1 MTSVRPEH
9 PDDAPAVRG
18 LLEAAFGRP
27 DEADLV
33 DALRREAGFIGLVA
47 ERDGAVVGHIAF
59 SPMTLDA
66 RPGLRGLGLAPM
78 AVLPEHQR
86 AGVGSALVRGGLA
99 RCRRAGA
106 DAVFVLGHPA
116 YYPRFGFTPA
126 ADRGLASVYDAPR
139 EAFRV
144 LELRAGALDGATGLV
159 RYHAA
164 FDAL

>member
-1 MTSVRPEH
+1 MASVRPER
-9 PDDAPAVRG
+9 PDDAPAVRRIH
-18 LLEAAFGRP
+18 EAAFLQP

-33 DALRREAGFIGLVA
+33 DALRRGADYIGLVA

-59 SPMTLDA
+59 SPMTFDA
-66 RPGLRGLGLAPM
+66 RPDLRVSGLAPM

-86 AGVGSALVRGGLA
+86 GGVGSALVRDGLA
-99 RCRRAGA
+99 ACQRAGV
-106 DAVFVLGHPA
+106 DAVFVLGHPI

-126 ADRGLASVYDAPR
+126 ADRGIASTYDVPR

-144 LELRAGALDGATGLV
+144 TELRAGALHGVSGIV